1 MKPFDRI
8 SGAAAP
14 LLTDDINTDQIAPAS
29 RNFKPDYAELLFS
42 RWRRTTE
49 GVEIADFV
57 LNRAPFR
64 EAQILVARENFGSG
78 SSRESAVWALLAFGI
93 RVVVAR
99 SFADIFRENC
109 LKNGLL
115 PITLDAGDRAA
126 FEANVVADD
135 GASPCTVDLIA
146 QTVTGPGPSAYHF
159 TIDPAER
166 DALLRGL
173 DDIGLTLEALDAITD
188 WETRMTTKRP
198 WLQRIPNGTAVW
210 R

>member
-1 MKPFDRI
+1 
-8 SGAAAP
+8 
-14 LLTDDINTDQIAPAS
+14 
-29 RNFKPDYAELLFS
+29 
-42 RWRRTTE
+42 
-49 GVEIADFV
+49 
-57 LNRAPFR
+57 
-64 EAQILVARENFGSG
+64 
-78 SSRESAVWALLAFGI
+78 
-93 RVVVAR
+93 
-99 SFADIFRENC
+99 
-109 LKNGLL
+109 
-115 PITLDAGDRAA
+115 
-126 FEANVVADD
+126 VVADD